1 MGERGSS
8 IPTLCSFLSQGR
20 LEVEEVKKREPFPSR
35 RREMEKNK
43 RPASLGKGLLLSLL
57 SNKGSML
64 HQCSGSNQERERERE
79 VESVHA
85 QQVCGSS
92 MRWVPILLL
101 TTRLLMW
108 LSVPVLCLPMQVEEQ
123 RMPLMPQY
131 MGKGVSKLL
140 GRAAF

>member
-64 HQCSGSNQERERERE
+64 HQCSGSNQERERERWR
-79 VESVHA
+79 
-85 QQVCGSS
+85 VCMLNRCAALPCGGS
-92 MRWVPILLL
+92 
-101 TTRLLMW
+101 
-108 LSVPVLCLPMQVEEQ
+108 
-123 RMPLMPQY
+123 QY
-131 MGKGVSKLL
+131 YC
-140 GRAAF
+140 